1 MWVVPWSAQ
10 KNRLNQTKRGAN
22 VCFAFWLERGRSRK
36 IKCIKM
42 RRMRREVSRRMRRR
56 RRRWEKDHGIKAWE
70 LL

>member
-1 MWVVPWSAQ
+1 M
-10 KNRLNQTKRGAN
+10 
-22 VCFAFWLERGRSRK
+22 CFAFWLERGRSRK

-42 RRMRREVSRRMRRR
+42 RRRRREVSRRM